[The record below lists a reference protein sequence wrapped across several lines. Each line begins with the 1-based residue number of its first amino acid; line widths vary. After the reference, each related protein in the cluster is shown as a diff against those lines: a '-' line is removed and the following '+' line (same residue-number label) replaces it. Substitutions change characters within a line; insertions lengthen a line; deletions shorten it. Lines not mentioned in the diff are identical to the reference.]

1 MQITQEDP
9 NVMEREQGTT
19 CQNSSVIQEE
29 MGVSHYK
36 KSKKELEVAAAI
48 SNKIIERI
56 QAQRRINAIQRK
68 IKIG

>member
-19 CQNSSVIQEE
+19 CQNFSVIQEE

-36 KSKKELEVAAAI
+36 KSKKELEVAAVI

-56 QAQRRINAIQRK
+56 QAHRRINAIQRK